1 MRITFDCPDEW
12 KNELEKQ
19 ARKDGHDNISAVC
32 RKGLSSFL
40 FGSSSLVKLT
50 RKSKH
55 SKSGDEKSAAQNPGT
70 EKENWRV

>member
-40 FGSSSLVKLT
+40 FGSSSLKVNKKIQTLKVGR
-50 RKSKH
+50 RKIRC
-55 SKSGDEKSAAQNPGT
+55 SKSGN
-70 EKENWRV
+70 